1 VKSFVEPGGGQSAEP
16 FHISAALEY
25 RWDSLQTRDV
35 SQVVLA
41 EKLEVRQPTISKI
54 ERREDMNLS
63 TLRGY
68 VRARGGELQVTAR
81 FPHSTVEWRS
91 EPTRAAQ
98 ARGAGRFVA
107 IE

>member
-1 VKSFVEPGGGQSAEP
+1 MPTEHRRVR
-16 FHISAALEY
+16 L
-25 RWDSLQTRDV
+25 LQELRERMHV
-35 SQVVLA
+35 SQFALA

-63 TLRGY
+63 THRRY
-68 VRARGGELQVTAR
+68 VCARGGELQVTAR
-81 FPHSTVEWRS
+81 FPDSTV
-91 EPTRAAQ
+91 Q